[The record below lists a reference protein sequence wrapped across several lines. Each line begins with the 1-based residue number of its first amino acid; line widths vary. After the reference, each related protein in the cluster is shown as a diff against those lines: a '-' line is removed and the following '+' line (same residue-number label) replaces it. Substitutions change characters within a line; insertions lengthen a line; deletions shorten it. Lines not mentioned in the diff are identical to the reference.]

1 MLIMDKIKLFK
12 NKFLKDKRGDFI
24 KYFPLK
30 NFSNINK
37 NFKMI
42 ISKINMIGMDKLGIM
57 NKK

>member
-1 MLIMDKIKLFK
+1 MRK
-12 NKFLKDKRGDFI
+12 GW
-24 KYFPLK
+24 
-30 NFSNINK
+30 NK